1 MTKYDFILMSGEADA
16 FLKKLQEIGLVDI
29 TRSVKPV
36 DEESE
41 KLSYQADIYRKAI
54 VALKEVEPAEF
65 AEKTYGDLAANVME
79 TVNGI
84 EADRNQLTQLHKD
97 LEECQPWGNFNMNDI
112 EKLAKQGLKLHFYK
126 AKTVDPAW
134 KEQYALSEISN
145 DGTNTYFVVVDD
157 SEAVITS
164 HSVGEPFGVARS
176 DSDAAI
182 HTYEFPLKELPAPT
196 RDCATIK
203 KEISALEYEIEQKN
217 KHLSELKCHEDDLR
231 KELDKMASDLDLH
244 LAHVAGEKAAED
256 YITVFEGF
264 APASSE
270 ERLRALLDQEDVFYV
285 ADKAKVDDNPPIK
298 LKNNKFVSMFELLT
312 DMYGRPKYD
321 EFDPT
326 VFISI
331 FFMLFFAFCM
341 GDMGYGLV
349 LIGASLGLKKV
360 LGNIAPLGVT
370 LGIATTIV
378 GFFFHTFFSMDMLEW
393 SWLPDSVK
401 AIMLPSQIAGYDGT
415 MVLALLVGIVHICL
429 AMIVKTY
436 QATKTKGFAN
446 SLGTWGWT
454 LLIVGGVIVG
464 GLALMGVMDKEVT
477 KWVVI
482 VLGVL
487 SALGI
492 FFLNDLHRNPL
503 MNFGSGLWDTYNTA
517 TGLLGD
523 VLSYLRLYALGLAGA
538 KLGEAFNAIGV
549 QALGDGGFGWVAFIL
564 IVVIGHVLNVAMCVL
579 GAFVHPLR
587 LNFLEFFKNSG
598 YEGTGRN
605 YNPLQSTNKYQQI
618 KN

>member
-1 MTKYDFILMSGEADA
+1 MVTEMTKYDFILMSGDADA
-16 FLKKLQEIGLVDI
+16 FLEKLQTVGMDDI
-29 TRSVKPV
+29 TRSLKPV
-36 DEESE
+36 DEQSE
-41 KLSYQADIYRKAI
+41 KLSARADIYRKALST
-54 VALKEVEPAEF
+54 LKAVEKADDPGQKPTDF
-65 AEKTYGDLAANVME
+65 AVEVME
-79 TVNGI
+79 TVRDK
-84 EADRNQLTQLHKD
+84 EALEAQLPQLRKD
-97 LEECQPWGNFNMNDI
+97 ADELVPWGQFD
-112 EKLAKQGLKLHFYK
+112 AKSFDRLKENGLKLHFYRAK
-126 AKTVDPAW
+126 AIDPAW
-134 KEQYALSEISN
+134 SEQYALSEISN
-145 DGTNTYFVVVDD
+145 IGGYSYFVVV
-157 SEAVITS
+157 
-164 HSVGEPFGVARS
+164 S
-176 DSDAAI
+176 DSDD
-182 HTYEFPLKELPAPT
+182 YNFPLKELPAPEK
-196 RDCATIK
+196 DYA
-203 KEISALEYEIEQKN
+203 AIEQQIADLEAQVKQ
-217 KHLSELKCHEDDLR
+217 KEHRLAQLKWHEPVIQA
-231 KELDKMASDLDLH
+231 ELDKTLSKLDLH
-244 LAHVAGEKAAED
+244 LAHVSGEKAAED

-264 APASSE
+264 APAE
-270 ERLRALLDQEDVFYV
+270 CEPALHDMLEKENILYLV
-285 ADKAKVDDNPPIK
+285 DKAKVDDNPPIK

-349 LIGASLGLKKV
+349 LILASLGLKKM

-370 LGIATTIV
+370 LGIATTVV
-378 GFFFHTFFSMDMLEW
+378 GFFFHTFFSVDMLQW
-393 SWLPDSVK
+393 SWLPEGVK
-401 AIMLPSQIAGYDGT
+401 SIMLPSQIAGYDGT
-415 MVLALLVGIVHICL
+415 MVLALLVGVVHICL

-464 GLALMGVMDKEVT
+464 AFALLGVMDTSVAT
-477 KWVVI
+477 WAI
-482 VLGVL
+482 IIIGIL

-492 FFLNDLHRNPL
+492 FFLNNLHRNPL
-503 MNFGSGLWDTYNTA
+503 VNMGAGLWDTYQMV

-549 QALGDGGFGWVAFIL
+549 QALGDGGVNWIWFIL
-564 IVVIGHVLNVAMCVL
+564 IVVIGHVLNIAMCVL

-598 YEGTGRN
+598 YEGTGRT
-605 YNPLQSTNKYQQI
+605 YHPLTEN
-618 KN
+618 NN

>member
-1 MTKYDFILMSGEADA
+1 MVTEMTKYGFILMSGEADA
-16 FLKKLQEIGLVDI
+16 FLKKLQEIGMVDI
-29 TRSVKPV
+29 TRSVKPI
-36 DEESE
+36 DEQSE
-41 KLSYQADIYRKAI
+41 KLSSKADIYRKAI

-65 AEKTYGDLAANVME
+65 AEKTYGDLAANVLE

-84 EADRNQLTQLHKD
+84 ESDRNQLSQLRRD
-97 LEECQPWGNFNMNDI
+97 LEECQPWGNFDVNDI
-112 EKLAKQGLKLHFYK
+112 ERLAKQGLKLHFYK
-126 AKTVDPAW
+126 AKAVDPAW

-145 DGTNTYFVVVDD
+145 DGVNTYFVVVDD
-157 SEAVITS
+157 QNE
-164 HSVGEPFGVARS
+164 
-176 DSDAAI
+176 
-182 HTYEFPLKELPAPT
+182 YEFPLKELPAPT
-196 RDCATIK
+196 RDCASIK
-203 KEISALEYEIEQKN
+203 KEISALEDDIEQKN

-231 KELDKMASDLDLH
+231 KEMDKMASELDLH
-244 LAHVAGEKAAED
+244 LAHVAGEKVAED

-270 ERLRALLDQEDVFYV
+270 ESLRALLDQEDVFYV

-298 LKNNKFVSMFELLT
+298 LKNNKYVSMFELLT
-312 DMYGRPKYD
+312 DMYGRPKYN

-349 LIGASLGLKKV
+349 LIGASLGLKKM
-360 LGNIAPLGVT
+360 LGNITPLGVT
-370 LGIATTIV
+370 LGIATTVV
-378 GFFFHTFFSMDMLEW
+378 GFFFHTFFSVDMLQW
-393 SWLPDSVK
+393 SWLPEGVK
-401 AIMLPSQIAGYDGT
+401 SIMLPSQIAGFDGT
-415 MVLALLVGIVHICL
+415 MVLALLVGVVHICL

-464 GLALMGVMDKEVT
+464 AFALLGVMET
-477 KWVVI
+477 SLATWAI
-482 VLGVL
+482 IIIGIL

-503 MNFGSGLWDTYNTA
+503 VNMGAGLWDTYQMV

-549 QALGDGGFGWVAFIL
+549 QALGDGGVNWIFFIL
-564 IVVIGHVLNVAMCVL
+564 IVVVGHVLNIAMCVL

-598 YEGTGRN
+598 YEGSGRN
-605 YNPLQSTNKYQQI
+605 FNPLQSTK
-618 KN
+618 

>member
-1 MTKYDFILMSGEADA
+1 MVTEMTKYDFILMSGDADS
-16 FLKKLQEIGLVDI
+16 FLEKLQTVGMVDI
-29 TRSVKPV
+29 TRSLKPV
-36 DEESE
+36 DEQSE
-41 KLSYQADIYRKAI
+41 KLSARADIYRKALST
-54 VALKEVEPAEF
+54 LKAVEKADDPGQKPTDF
-65 AEKTYGDLAANVME
+65 AVEVME
-79 TVNGI
+79 TLHDKEVLEAQLPQLRK
-84 EADRNQLTQLHKD
+84 EADELV
-97 LEECQPWGNFNMNDI
+97 PWGQFDAESFDRLKEN
-112 EKLAKQGLKLHFYK
+112 GLKLHFYK
-126 AKTVDPAW
+126 AKAIDPAW

-145 DGTNTYFVVVDD
+145 IGGYSYFVVVSD
-157 SEAVITS
+157 SE
-164 HSVGEPFGVARS
+164 
-176 DSDAAI
+176 D
-182 HTYEFPLKELPAPT
+182 YNFPLKELPAPEK
-196 RDCATIK
+196 DYAV
-203 KEISALEYEIEQKN
+203 IEQQIADLEAQVKQ
-217 KHLSELKCHEDDLR
+217 KEQRLAQLKWHEPVIQA
-231 KELDKMASDLDLH
+231 ELDKTLSKLDLH
-244 LAHVAGEKAAED
+244 LAHVSGEKAAED

-264 APASSE
+264 APAE
-270 ERLRALLDQEDVFYV
+270 CEPALHDMLEKENILYLVDR
-285 ADKAKVDDNPPIK
+285 AKVDDNPPIK

-349 LIGASLGLKKV
+349 LILASLGLKKM

-370 LGIATTIV
+370 LGIATTVV
-378 GFFFHTFFSMDMLEW
+378 GFFFHTFFSVDMLQW
-393 SWLPDSVK
+393 SWLPEGVK
-401 AIMLPSQIAGYDGT
+401 SIMLPSQIAGYDGT
-415 MVLALLVGIVHICL
+415 MVLALLVGVVHICL

-464 GLALMGVMDKEVT
+464 AFALLGVMDTSVAT
-477 KWVVI
+477 WAI
-482 VLGVL
+482 IIIGIL

-492 FFLNDLHRNPL
+492 FFLNNLHRNPL
-503 MNFGSGLWDTYNTA
+503 VNMGAGLWDTYQMV

-549 QALGDGGFGWVAFIL
+549 QALGDGGVNWIWFIL
-564 IVVIGHVLNVAMCVL
+564 IVVIGHVLNIAMCVL

-598 YEGTGRN
+598 YEGTGRT
-605 YNPLQSTNKYQQI
+605 YQPLTEN
-618 KN
+618 NN

>member
-1 MTKYDFILMSGEADA
+1 MVTEMTKYDFILMSGDADA
-16 FLKKLQEIGLVDI
+16 FLEKLQSVGVVDI
-29 TRSVKPV
+29 TRSLKPI
-36 DEESE
+36 DEKSE
-41 KLSYQADIYRKAI
+41 KLSARAEVYRKALA
-54 VALKEVEPAEF
+54 ALKTVEKADDPGQKPTDF
-65 AEKTYGDLAANVME
+65 AVEVME
-79 TVNGI
+79 TVREKEVI
-84 EADRNQLTQLHKD
+84 EAQLPQLRKEAD
-97 LEECQPWGNFNMNDI
+97 ELVPWGQFD
-112 EKLAKQGLKLHFYK
+112 AKSFDRLKETGLKLHFYK
-126 AKTVDPAW
+126 AKAIDPAW

-145 DGTNTYFVVVDD
+145 LGGYSYFVVV
-157 SEAVITS
+157 SENEE
-164 HSVGEPFGVARS
+164 GY
-176 DSDAAI
+176 D
-182 HTYEFPLKELPAPT
+182 FPLKELPAPD
-196 RDCATIK
+196 RDSAAVEQQIAELEAQVK
-203 KEISALEYEIEQKN
+203 QKEHRLAQLKWYE
-217 KHLSELKCHEDDLR
+217 SEIQE
-231 KELDKMASDLDLH
+231 ELDKSLSSLDLH
-244 LAHVAGEKAAED
+244 LAHLSGERAAED
-256 YITVFEGF
+256 YLTVFEGF
-264 APASSE
+264 APAE
-270 ERLRALLDQEDVFYV
+270 TEPALIDMLEKEQVLYLV
-285 ADKAKVDDNPPIK
+285 DKAKVEDNPPIQ

-349 LIGASLGLKKV
+349 LIGASLALKKV
-360 LGNIAPLGVT
+360 LGKIAPLGVT
-370 LGIATTIV
+370 LGIATTVV
-378 GFFFHTFFSMDMLEW
+378 GFLFHTFFSMDMLQW
-393 SWLPDSVK
+393 TWIPDTVK
-401 AIMLPSQIAGYDGT
+401 QIMLPSTIAGYDGT

-436 QATKTKGFAN
+436 QSTKVKGFAN

-454 LLIVGGVIVG
+454 LLIVGGIIVG
-464 GLALMGVMDKEVT
+464 GLALMGVMDKALT
-477 KWVVI
+477 KWIVI
-482 VLGVL
+482 ILGSL

-549 QALGDGGFGWVAFIL
+549 QALGDGGFGWIAFIL
-564 IVVIGHVLNVAMCVL
+564 IVVIGHVLNIAMCVL

-598 YEGTGRN
+598 YEGSGRK
-605 YNPLQSTNKYQQI
+605 YNPLQQ
-618 KN
+618 

>member
-1 MTKYDFILMSGEADA
+1 MVTEMTKYGFILMSGEADA
-16 FLKKLQEIGLVDI
+16 FLKKLQEIGMVDI
-29 TRSVKPV
+29 TRSVKPI
-36 DEESE
+36 DEQSE
-41 KLSYQADIYRKAI
+41 KLSSKADIYRKAI

-65 AEKTYGDLAANVME
+65 AEKTYGDLAANVLE

-84 EADRNQLTQLHKD
+84 ESDRNQLSQLRRD
-97 LEECQPWGNFNMNDI
+97 LEECQPWGNFDVNDI
-112 EKLAKQGLKLHFYK
+112 ERLAKQGLKLHFYK
-126 AKTVDPAW
+126 AKAVDPAW

-145 DGTNTYFVVVDD
+145 DGVNTYFVVVDD
-157 SEAVITS
+157 QNE
-164 HSVGEPFGVARS
+164 
-176 DSDAAI
+176 
-182 HTYEFPLKELPAPT
+182 YEFPLKELPAPT
-196 RDCATIK
+196 RDCASIK
-203 KEISALEYEIEQKN
+203 KEISALEDDIEQKN

-231 KELDKMASDLDLH
+231 KEMDKMASELDLH
-244 LAHVAGEKAAED
+244 LAHVAGEKVAED

-270 ERLRALLDQEDVFYV
+270 ESLRALLDQEDVFYV

-298 LKNNKFVSMFELLT
+298 LKNNKYVSMFELLT
-312 DMYGRPKYD
+312 DMYGRPKYN

-349 LIGASLGLKKV
+349 LIGASLGLKKM

-370 LGIATTIV
+370 LGIATTVV
-378 GFFFHTFFSMDMLEW
+378 GFFFHTFFSVDMLQW
-393 SWLPDSVK
+393 SWLPEGVK
-401 AIMLPSQIAGYDGT
+401 SIMLPSQIAGFDGT
-415 MVLALLVGIVHICL
+415 MVLALLVGVVHICL

-464 GLALMGVMDKEVT
+464 AFALLGVMET
-477 KWVVI
+477 SLATWAI
-482 VLGVL
+482 IIIGIL

-503 MNFGSGLWDTYNTA
+503 VNMGAGLWDTYQMV

-549 QALGDGGFGWVAFIL
+549 QALGDGGVNWIFFIL
-564 IVVIGHVLNVAMCVL
+564 IVVVGHVLNIAMCVL

-598 YEGTGRN
+598 YEGSGRN
-605 YNPLQSTNKYQQI
+605 YNPLQSTK
-618 KN
+618 

>member
-1 MTKYDFILMSGEADA
+1 MVTEMTKYDFILMSGDADA
-16 FLKKLQEIGLVDI
+16 FLEKLQSVGVVDI
-29 TRSVKPV
+29 TRSLKPI
-36 DEESE
+36 DEKSE
-41 KLSYQADIYRKAI
+41 KLSVRAEIYRKALSSLKAVEKADDPGQKPTDFA
-54 VALKEVEPAEF
+54 VAVMDTVREKEAIEAQLPQLRKEADELVPWGQFDAKSFDRLKE
-65 AEKTYGDLAANVME
+65 T
-79 TVNGI
+79 
-84 EADRNQLTQLHKD
+84 
-97 LEECQPWGNFNMNDI
+97 
-112 EKLAKQGLKLHFYK
+112 GLKLHFYK
-126 AKTVDPAW
+126 AKVIDPAW

-145 DGTNTYFVVVDD
+145 LGGYSYFVVV
-157 SEAVITS
+157 
-164 HSVGEPFGVARS
+164 S
-176 DSDAAI
+176 DSDD
-182 HTYEFPLKELPAPT
+182 YDFPLKELPAPD
-196 RDCATIK
+196 RDYA
-203 KEISALEYEIEQKN
+203 AIEQQIADLEAQVKQ
-217 KHLSELKCHEDDLR
+217 KEHRLAQLKWHEPVLQA
-231 KELDKMASDLDLH
+231 ELDKTLSKLDLH
-244 LAHVAGEKAAED
+244 LANAAGEKAAED

-264 APASSE
+264 APTVCE
-270 ERLRALLDQEDVFYV
+270 PALHDLLEKENVFYLV
-285 ADKAKVDDNPPIK
+285 DKAKVDDNPPIK

-341 GDMGYGLV
+341 GDAGYGLV
-349 LIGASLGLKKV
+349 LIFAGFALKKK
-360 LGNIAPLGVT
+360 LPNIAPLGIV
-370 LGIATTIV
+370 LGIATTVV
-378 GFFFHTFFSMDMLEW
+378 GLLFHTFFSMDMLQW
-393 SWLPDSVK
+393 SWIPDAVK
-401 AIMLPSQIAGYDGT
+401 KCMLPAQIAGYDGT

-436 QATKTKGFAN
+436 QSTKVKGFAN

-464 GLALMGVMDKEVT
+464 GLALMGVMDKALT
-477 KWVVI
+477 KWI
-482 VLGVL
+482 IIIIGGL

-503 MNFGSGLWDTYNTA
+503 LNVGSGLWETYNTA

-549 QALGDGGFGWVAFIL
+549 QALGDGGFGWIAFIL
-564 IVVIGHVLNVAMCVL
+564 IVVIGHTLNIAMCVL

-598 YEGTGRN
+598 YEGSGRR
-605 YNPLQSTNKYQQI
+605 YKPLTQNTEN
-618 KN
+618 

>member
-1 MTKYDFILMSGEADA
+1 MVTEMTKYDFILMSGDADA
-16 FLKKLQEIGLVDI
+16 FLKKLQEVGLVDI

-36 DEESE
+36 DEKSE
-41 KLSYQADIYRKAI
+41 KLSYRAEIYRKAI
-54 VALKEVEPAEF
+54 AALKGVEPAEF
-65 AEKTYGDLAANVME
+65 AEKTYGDLAVNVME
-79 TVNGI
+79 TIKGKE
-84 EADRNQLTQLHKD
+84 EAVNQLAQLRKD
-97 LEECQPWGNFNMNDI
+97 LEECKPWGNFNVNDM
-112 EKLAKQGLKLHFYK
+112 ERLAKQGLKLHFYK
-126 AKTVDPAW
+126 AKMIDPAW

-145 DGTNTYFVVVDD
+145 DGSNTYFVVV
-157 SEAVITS
+157 
-164 HSVGEPFGVARS
+164 S
-176 DSDAAI
+176 DNDGF
-182 HTYEFPLKELPAPT
+182 EFPLKELPAPT
-196 RDCATIK
+196 RDCAAIE
-203 KEISALEYEIEQKN
+203 KEICSLEDEIASKDR
-217 KHLSELKCHEDDLR
+217 HLSELKCHEDDIK
-231 KELDKMASDLDLH
+231 KELDKLTSKLDLH
-244 LAHVAGEKAAED
+244 LAQVAGEKAAED
-256 YITVFEGF
+256 HITVFEGF
-264 APASSE
+264 APAVTE
-270 ERLRALLDQEDVFYV
+270 PALREMLDKEDVFYMV
-285 ADKAKVDDNPPIK
+285 DKAKVDDNPPIK

-349 LIGASLGLKKV
+349 LIGASLALKKV
-360 LGNIAPLGVT
+360 LGNIAPLGIT
-370 LGIATTIV
+370 LGIATTVV
-378 GFFFHTFFSMDMLEW
+378 GFLFHTFFSVDMLTW
-393 SWLPDSVK
+393 GWLPEGVK

-436 QATKTKGFAN
+436 QSTKVKGFAN

-464 GLALMGVMDKEVT
+464 GLALMGVMDSVVT
-477 KWVVI
+477 KWVI
-482 VLGVL
+482 IGIGVL

-503 MNFGSGLWDTYNTA
+503 LNFGSGLWETYNTA

-538 KLGEAFNAIGV
+538 KLGEAFNAIGL
-549 QALGDGGFGWVAFIL
+549 QALGDGGVSWIPFIL
-564 IVVIGHVLNVAMCVL
+564 IVVVGHTLNVAMCVL

-598 YEGTGRN
+598 YEGSGRN
-605 YNPLQSTNKYQQI
+605 YNPLKS
-618 KN
+618 

>member
-1 MTKYDFILMSGEADA
+1 MVTEMTKYDFILMSGDADA
-16 FLKKLQEIGLVDI
+16 FLEKLQGMGVMDI
-29 TRSVKPV
+29 TRSMKPV
-36 DEESE
+36 DEQSE
-41 KLSYQADIYRKAI
+41 KMSIKADLYRKAL
-54 VALKEVEPAEF
+54 ANLKQVQPAEF
-65 AEKTYGDLAANVME
+65 ADKTYGDLAVSVLD
-79 TVNGI
+79 TVKEKE
-84 EADRNQLTQLHKD
+84 EAENQLNQLYKE
-97 LEECQPWGNFNMNDI
+97 LEETRPWGSFDI
-112 EKLAKQGLKLHFYK
+112 EGVKRLADQGLKLHFYK
-126 AKTVDPAW
+126 ARAIDPAW
-134 KEQYALSEISN
+134 QEQYALSEISN
-145 DGTNTYFVVVDD
+145 DGANAYFVVVSEGDD
-157 SEAVITS
+157 Y
-164 HSVGEPFGVARS
+164 
-176 DSDAAI
+176 D
-182 HTYEFPLKELPAPT
+182 FPLKELPAPT
-196 RDCATIK
+196 RDGNAIQ
-203 KEISALEYEIEQKN
+203 KEISALEYEIEQKD
-217 KHLSELKCHEDDLR
+217 KHLSELKCHEADIQ
-231 KELDKMASDLDLH
+231 KELDKTLSKLDLH
-244 LAHVAGEKAAED
+244 LAHASGEKAAED

-264 APASSE
+264 APAECESA
-270 ERLRALLDQEDVFYV
+270 LREMLDGEGVFYLEE
-285 ADKAKVDDNPPIK
+285 KAKVDDNPPIK

-312 DMYGRPKYD
+312 DMYGRPKYN

-370 LGIATTIV
+370 LGIATTMV
-378 GFFFHTFFSMDMLEW
+378 GFFFHTFFSMDMLTW
-393 SWLPDSVK
+393 SWLPEGVK
-401 AIMLPSQIAGYDGT
+401 SIMLPSQIAGYDGT
-415 MVLALLVGIVHICL
+415 MVLALLVGIVHLCL
-429 AMIVKTY
+429 ALIVKTY
-436 QATKTKGFAN
+436 QTTKVNGFAN

-464 GLALMGVMDKEVT
+464 GLALMGVIDNEVT
-477 KWVVI
+477 KWIVI
-482 VLGVL
+482 VIGVL

-549 QALGDGGFGWVAFIL
+549 QALGDGGVGGWIAFIL
-564 IVVIGHVLNVAMCVL
+564 IVVIGHVLNIAMCVL

-598 YEGTGRN
+598 YEGTGRR
-605 YNPLQSTNKYQQI
+605 YKPLQQ
-618 KN
+618 

>member
-1 MTKYDFILMSGEADA
+1 MVTEMTKYDFILMSGDANA
-16 FLKKLQEIGLVDI
+16 FLEKLQTVGMVDI
-29 TRSVKPV
+29 TRSLKPV
-36 DEESE
+36 DEQSE
-41 KLSYQADIYRKAI
+41 KLSACADIYRKALST
-54 VALKEVEPAEF
+54 LKAVEKADDPGQKPTDF
-65 AEKTYGDLAANVME
+65 AVEVME
-79 TVNGI
+79 TLHDKEVLEAQLPQLRK
-84 EADRNQLTQLHKD
+84 EADELV
-97 LEECQPWGNFNMNDI
+97 PWGQFDAESFDRLKEN
-112 EKLAKQGLKLHFYK
+112 GLKLHFYK
-126 AKTVDPAW
+126 AKAIDPAW

-145 DGTNTYFVVVDD
+145 IGGYSYFVVVSD
-157 SEAVITS
+157 SE
-164 HSVGEPFGVARS
+164 
-176 DSDAAI
+176 D
-182 HTYEFPLKELPAPT
+182 YEIPLKELPAPEK
-196 RDCATIK
+196 DYA
-203 KEISALEYEIEQKN
+203 AIEQQITDLEDQVKQ
-217 KHLSELKCHEDDLR
+217 KEQRLSQLKWHEPVIQA
-231 KELDKMASDLDLH
+231 ELDKTLSKLDLH
-244 LAHVAGEKAAED
+244 LANVAGEKAAED

-264 APASSE
+264 APAESE
-270 ERLRALLDQEDVFYV
+270 PALHDMLEKENVFCLV
-285 ADKAKVDDNPPIK
+285 DKAKAEDNPPIK

-312 DMYGRPKYD
+312 DMYGRPKYN

-349 LIGASLGLKKV
+349 LILASFGLKKM

-370 LGIATTIV
+370 LGIATTVV
-378 GFFFHTFFSMDMLEW
+378 GFFFHTFFSVDMLQW
-393 SWLPDSVK
+393 SWLPEGVK
-401 AIMLPSQIAGYDGT
+401 NIMLPSQIAGYDGT

-429 AMIVKTY
+429 ALIVKTY
-436 QATKTKGFAN
+436 QTTKVKGFAN

-464 GLALMGVMDKEVT
+464 GLVLIGVIDNTVT
-477 KWVVI
+477 KWIVI
-482 VLGVL
+482 VLGCV

-503 MNFGSGLWDTYNTA
+503 LNVGSGLWETYNTV

-549 QALGDGGFGWVAFIL
+549 QALGDGGVNWIFFIL
-564 IVVIGHVLNVAMCVL
+564 IVVVGHVLNVAMCVL

-598 YEGTGRN
+598 YEGSGRI
-605 YNPLQSTNKYQQI
+605 YHPLKT
-618 KN
+618 